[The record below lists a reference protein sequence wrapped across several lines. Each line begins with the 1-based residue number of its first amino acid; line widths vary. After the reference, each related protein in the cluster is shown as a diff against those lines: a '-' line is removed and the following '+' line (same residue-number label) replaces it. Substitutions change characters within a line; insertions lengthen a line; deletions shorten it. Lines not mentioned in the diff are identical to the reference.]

1 MSPFVTYLKV
11 YHTLA
16 SIDDEKV
23 TRPVLVFFHPGR
35 FYVFSGQSYF
45 FGPQYLL
52 DHDIVLITINFRL
65 GVLGMINR
73 YI

>member
-23 TRPVLVFFHPGR
+23 TRPVLVFFHPGG

-52 DHDIVLITINFRL
+52 DHDIVLITVNFRL